1 VKEVLQPL
9 VQVHTTPPSQGA
21 GKKAFSLTA
30 GDFLAIPKGKKNG
43 QDGPYL
49 ILGFDTEFK
58 GPGYAVNRDDIKA
71 GKAKFRVLSY
81 QFHAKTS
88 DGKEWNGICCPEGDE
103 RMTLGEF
110 IVFALG
116 VGAREQN
123 VKDLPTTIY
132 LVGHFTRA
140 DIPAFADFR
149 DQYDFLSS
157 VRSTIV
163 SVDTA
168 KPYTIE
174 FPDGATVDIQV
185 RIRDTMLLT
194 PQMSKSLGAI
204 GELVGVPKLTL
215 HPDKAKHQEMI
226 ERMDYVRENNW
237 EQFREY
243 ALNDALICVRY
254 IERIIDQYRGVTG
267 KMKVP
272 VTLTSIGVDL
282 LLKSWREKLEID
294 PLEILGKEKVTE
306 RFFDKK
312 RNYYRKVTREI
323 DLVEVNL
330 YNPFGIESYHGGR
343 NEQFWFGPC
352 FEDQWTDYD
361 LSSAYPTAMSMIG
374 KPKWK
379 EIRDTTCLDDF
390 TYDNLG
396 LALVEFE
403 FPDDTRYP
411 TMPVRTDN
419 GLIFPLSGTT
429 FCPSPE
435 IAVARNLGAKL
446 KILRGIVIPTDKD
459 VAIFG
464 SFIKECLEH
473 RKAAGSKTLAGLVW
487 KEISN
492 STYGKTAQGLREKR
506 VYDMRALST
515 KVLPPSRITNPFFAA
530 YITSYVRAVLGEIM
544 NSLKHP
550 TTVFSCTTDGFITN
564 ACPDEIERAQQGPL
578 ARLFAQA
585 RKELT
590 NDPRVLEIKHEI
602 RQPLGW
608 RTRGQATLKP
618 GLSEVNGE
626 DYNIVLAKGGI
637 FTQSKYDS
645 DRQQNEYITK
655 LFFGRDPNLVL
666 EVEALTGIRDI
677 VENDADLVGKL
688 ITKRL
693 NMEFDWKRRPLGLGE
708 SQQFK
713 HVLFS
718 TQPWRSV
725 EQFQKIRGAWDDY
738 TRTEKACIKN
748 LMDFDRFA
756 TYIETRAALPK
767 KVSRFLKRDRPD
779 IHRLRQMLCS
789 AWHEGIAGFTRKDR
803 RMTARDFAT
812 ALDSMGV
819 PCQKTDVENGKK
831 RMFVPRFCPP
841 TPAAKEAL
849 SKLSLIFPS
858 LKAEQFLCLDVSQDA
873 VSIRPTMAQCPH
885 VQRCL
890 EGDST
895 VTAALTKAAQKV
907 SLQRV
912 TRRGR
917 SESLLTAR

>member
-1 VKEVLQPL
+1 VEPTDFCRAPVSDRK
-9 VQVHTTPPSQGA
+9 T
-21 GKKAFSLTA
+21 KK
-30 GDFLAIPKGKKNG
+30 
-43 QDGPYL
+43 DGPYL

-58 GPGYAVNRDDIKA
+58 GPGYAVSRDDIKA

-88 DGKEWNGICCPEGDE
+88 AGKEWNGICCPERDE
-103 RMTLGEF
+103 RMSMGDF

-116 VGAREQN
+116 VGARDYN
-123 VKDLPTTIY
+123 ISDLPTTIY

-149 DQYDFLSS
+149 DQFDFLSS

-168 KPYTIE
+168 KPYTIT
-174 FPDGATVDIQV
+174 FPDGATVNLQV

-194 PQMSKSLGAI
+194 PQMSKSLAAI

-215 HPDKAKHQEMI
+215 HADPKIHQEMI
-226 ERMDYVRENNW
+226 ERMDYVRENHW

-254 IERIIDQYRGVTG
+254 IERIIEQYRAVTG

-294 PLEILGKEKVTE
+294 PLELLGKERVTE

-312 RNYYRKVTREI
+312 RGHYRKVTREV

-330 YNPFGIESYHGGR
+330 YNPFGIEAYHGGR

-379 EIRDTTCLDDF
+379 EIRETRNLDDF
-390 TYDNLG
+390 THDNLG

-403 FPDDTRYP
+403 FPEDTRYP

-446 KILRGIVIPTDKD
+446 TIVRGIVVPTDRA
-459 VAIFG
+459 VPIFG
-464 SFIKECLEH
+464 SFITECLEH
-473 RKAAGSKTLAGLVW
+473 RKAAGSKTLAGLFW

-506 VYDMRALST
+506 VYDMRALAT

-530 YITSYVRAVLGEIM
+530 YITAYVRAVLGEIM
-544 NSLKHP
+544 NSLQHP
-550 TTVFSCTTDGFITN
+550 TMVFSCTTDGFITN
-564 ACPDEIERAQQGPL
+564 ARPDEIDRAQRGPL
-578 ARLFAQA
+578 AKLFAEA
-585 RKELT
+585 RKTLT
-590 NDPRVLEIKHEI
+590 GDPRVLEIKHEI

-618 GLSEVNGE
+618 GLSGANGE

-637 FTQSKYDS
+637 FTPASYET
-645 DRQQNEYITK
+645 DRQENDYITK
-655 LFFGRDPNLVL
+655 LFFERFPDLVL

-677 VENDADLVGKL
+677 VENEADLVGKL

-708 SQQFK
+708 SQQFQ

-718 TQPWRSV
+718 TQPWRTV
-725 EQFQKIRGAWDDY
+725 DQFRKIRDAWDEY
-738 TRTEKACIKN
+738 TRTDKACLKH
-748 LMDFDRFA
+748 LADFDQFA
-756 TYIETRAALPK
+756 TYVETRAALPRE
-767 KVSRFLKRDRPD
+767 VSRYLKKIDPD
-779 IHRLRQMLCS
+779 LKRLRQMLCS
-789 AWHEGIAGFTRKDR
+789 AWHEGNAGFNSKDKQ
-803 RMTARDFAT
+803 MSARDFAMV
-812 ALDSMGV
+812 LDSLGV
-819 PCQKTDVENGKK
+819 RCKKTDVENAKK
-831 RMFVPRFCPP
+831 RLFVPKFCPP
-841 TPAAKEAL
+841 TLAVKSAL
-849 SKLSLIFPS
+849 SKLAKIFTSLDPN
-858 LKAEQFLCLDVSQDA
+858 QFLCLNSSTFA
-873 VSIRPTMAQCPH
+873 VSIRPT
-885 VQRCL
+885 VTRCTFVDRSSGYSAKQHTEL
-890 EGDST
+890 
-895 VTAALTKAAQKV
+895 AKAA
-907 SLQRV
+907 
-912 TRRGR
+912 
-917 SESLLTAR
+917 